1 MLDIDIPS
9 ATVSGTITIN
19 GTSAG
24 TGDHGTLM
32 LRNASGDFA
41 PFASTAG
48 GAYTARLIPGMY
60 DLYYSH
66 AGKIGDTTPMNTL
79 IKLRCF
85 TVP

>member
-1 MLDIDIPS
+1 MVQS
-9 ATVSGTITIN
+9 A
-19 GTSAG
+19 A
-24 TGDHGTLM
+24 
-32 LRNASGDFA
+32 GDFG

-48 GAYTARLIPGMY
+48 GAYTARLVPGTY

-66 AGKIGDTTPMNTL
+66 AGRIGDTTPMNTL